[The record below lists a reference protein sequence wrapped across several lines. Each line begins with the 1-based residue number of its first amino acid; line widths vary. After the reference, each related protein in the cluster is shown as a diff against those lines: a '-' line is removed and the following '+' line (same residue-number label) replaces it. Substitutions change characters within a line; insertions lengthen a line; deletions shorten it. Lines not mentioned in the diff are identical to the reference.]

1 MAVNCSTSE
10 QAFLATNSDY
20 PISYYEIDRFGKECS
35 YQYYKL
41 IDSIENPILSR
52 LAALAVPLSSAL
64 SLLCKMLSDICRLID
79 TIATSIQDSELSLG
93 NIQTLVVDL
102 VDYGRQLMGV
112 FVGAFVALYSP
123 TLAAKTFLT
132 NPVDEQVN
140 FIDPIKA
147 AQLYAMVDSLH
158 RFFTSHNIDYRI
170 CCGTALGAMREG
182 GMIRNDD
189 DIDLILH
196 PDSIK
201 RFQSLIDDGTFATQ
215 TGISV
220 VNQPWTGGWQC
231 FFADC
236 EKGIKGSPL
245 EQVGLPFIDVFQG
258 KFRQKG
264 KQTVISYSEER
275 MYNLSRDDYFTPDVW
290 REEPE
295 LYSFGPTALYGIPS
309 KHLDAY
315 LKRAYGPL
323 SLEYTAVIYP
333 HEVLTKA
340 YVSPLRALS
349 LLADTPAPRYMRH
362 EKKLPQE
369 YDVAEYENRHYMQMI

>member
-1 MAVNCSTSE
+1 MAVNHSTSE
-10 QAFLATNSDY
+10 QAYFVSHSDFSI
-20 PISYYEIDRFGKECS
+20 PYYEIDRFGKECS

-41 IDSIENPILSR
+41 LNNIKNPILSR
-52 LAALAVPLSSAL
+52 IAALAVPLSSTL
-64 SLLCKMLSDICRLID
+64 SLLCKLISDVCRLID
-79 TIATSIQDSELSLG
+79 TIATTIQNGELSFG

-102 VDYGRQLMGV
+102 VDYGRHLMGV
-112 FVGAFVALYSP
+112 LVGAFVALYSP
-123 TLAAKTFLT
+123 PLAAKSFLINT
-132 NPVDEQVN
+132 VDGETN

-147 AQLYAMVDSLH
+147 AQLYAMVDTLH
-158 RFFTSHNIDYRI
+158 SFFTSHHIDYRI
-170 CCGTALGAMREG
+170 CCGTALGARREG

-201 RFQSLIDDGTFATQ
+201 QFQSLIDDGTFATQ

-231 FFADC
+231 FYADC
-236 EKGIKGSPL
+236 EKGPKGSPL

-264 KQTVISYSEER
+264 NQTVISYSEDR
-275 MYNLSRDDYFTPDVW
+275 MYHLSRDDYFTQDEW

-295 LYSFGPTALYGIPS
+295 IYSFGPTALQGIPS
-309 KHLDAY
+309 KNLDAY

-333 HEVLTKA
+333 HEVLTQA

-349 LLADTPAPRYMRH
+349 LLAQTPAPRYMRH

-369 YDVAEYENRHYMQMI
+369 YDAAEYENRHYMQMI